1 MRDPRSVIIKPVV
14 SEKSYQLIE
23 SNKYVFQVDPRAG
36 KEEIKDAVESIFKVR
51 VVGVNTMHRV
61 GKIKKQGR
69 TQGRTSAMKKA
80 IVTLAKG
87 DKIEFF
93 ESK

>member
-1 MRDPRSVIIKPVV
+1 MRDPRVVIVKPVV
-14 SEKSYQLIE
+14 SEKSYRLIE
-23 SNKYVFQVDPRAG
+23 ANKYVFQVDPAAG
-36 KEEIKDAVESIFKVR
+36 KEEIKDAVESIFKVK
-51 VVGVNTMHRV
+51 VVGVNTMHRA

-69 TQGRTSAMKKA
+69 TQGRTPAVKKA
-80 IVTLAKG
+80 IVTLKQG

>member
-80 IVTLAKG
+80 IVTLAQG